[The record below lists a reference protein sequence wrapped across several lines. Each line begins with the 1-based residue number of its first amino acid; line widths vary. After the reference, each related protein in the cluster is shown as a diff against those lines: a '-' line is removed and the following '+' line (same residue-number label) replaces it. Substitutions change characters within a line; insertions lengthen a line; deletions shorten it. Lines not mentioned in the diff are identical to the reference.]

1 MLIEYTSDEEYD
13 GAKAVMNL
21 PPVAI
26 RRGRMQFSAMPRAVC
41 VCVCDVEPDRKGD
54 LACVCVC

>member
-13 GAKAVMNL
+13 RAKAVMNL

-26 RRGRMQFSAMPRAVC
+26 RRGRMQFSAMPRAMCVC
-41 VCVCDVEPDRKGD
+41 VCVKPATGIDPAHFG
-54 LACVCVC
+54 